1 MRILQHYGAL
11 QASSDNFL
19 LTSKES
25 VNYSTEPELK
35 PAGFRLYQNFP
46 QTFYRVTRIGFDI
59 PEATNV
65 KIGIYDTFGREI
77 CVLVDEVLDSGNYE
91 VVFDASSFKLDP
103 GMLMYKIKTGEF
115 ADTKKMFLLKENNI
129 LS

>member
-1 MRILQHYGAL
+1 MRILYHYNAL
-11 QASSDNFL
+11 QSSSANTLKSDKDRIFNPV
-19 LTSKES
+19 E
-25 VNYSTEPELK
+25 NDLK

-46 QTFYRVTRIGFDI
+46 QTFYRITRIGFDI
-59 PEATNV
+59 PDATKV
-65 KIGIYDTFGREI
+65 KIGIYNTFGREI
-77 CVLVDEVLDSGNYE
+77 CVLVDEVLSAGNYE

-103 GMLMYKIKTGEF
+103 GVLMYKIKTEEF